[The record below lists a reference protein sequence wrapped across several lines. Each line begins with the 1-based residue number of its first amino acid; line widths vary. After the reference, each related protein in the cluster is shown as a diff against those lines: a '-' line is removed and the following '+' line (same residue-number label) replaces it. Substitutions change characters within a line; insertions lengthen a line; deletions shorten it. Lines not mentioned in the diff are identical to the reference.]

1 MKVATPS
8 AKQNIIKSGDFS
20 PYETPDEQLNGL
32 KGYLDHRCWW
42 YEFK

>member
-1 MKVATPS
+1 M
-8 AKQNIIKSGDFS
+8 KSGACS
-20 PYETPDEQLNGL
+20 PSETSDEQLNGL

>member
-1 MKVATPS
+1 M
-8 AKQNIIKSGDFS
+8 
-20 PYETPDEQLNGL
+20 